1 MCIVFILHLIVTHI
15 YILILQFD
23 LVLKITEMHLQ
34 LFLRLL
40 KMLESILKLLS
51 VQPTHQICV
60 FLECKMNQHRC

>member
-51 VQPTHQICV
+51 VKPTHQICV
-60 FLECKMNQHRC
+60 LLECKMNQHRC